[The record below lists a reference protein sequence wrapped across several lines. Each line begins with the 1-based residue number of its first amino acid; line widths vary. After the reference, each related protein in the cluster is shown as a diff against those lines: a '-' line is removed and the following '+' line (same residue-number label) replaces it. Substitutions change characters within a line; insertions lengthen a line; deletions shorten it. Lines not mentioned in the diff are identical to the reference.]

1 MKHFATKN
9 LLHSA
14 LLGVMLLMSAC
25 VNTLELA
32 VPNGEQGISHQS
44 AVANAKAY
52 FDIHFGQNT
61 RSNNQTP
68 TEEAPYVVGNI
79 VPDWESGVTVSD
91 NERAYSDFAISKSS
105 RFFLAL
111 QDDREELCAL
121 ELNSRLASVVDFGLD
136 TLNQYIATYIP
147 DIAFLSCYTSY
158 AKDDLLTCEYID
170 WFTGVV
176 LYSDLSGYHIAA
188 YKYYD
193 GQLVDSSFLYDKQ
206 KSQEENIADF
216 MRVMGGVSLIIV
228 PENNDT
234 RAVATVDIPGGTYIC
249 CYDELTGKILWEYC
263 NIDTIPIVNTKQTNH
278 NSFIASGG
286 SSNIG
291 FGSVDATVRPLIPT
305 GGGGGGGTT
314 TTEKEELTG
323 EDIAEDL
330 FDTKDLSEE
339 EQKALS
345 KMLEEI
351 YEDCMGKTLIVT
363 MLSKNTKIPI
373 EFNYNT
379 RAGYNYSSGIRLN
392 NTHSESL
399 LHELFHAY
407 QCSQLGY
414 ASYNSIVANIE
425 VEAYLATFYYMKR
438 SDNPE
443 VLQRCDNFKRRKL
456 GSRAPLLYEMLD
468 NRAYANPNA
477 DLTRFMTIYMIEAR
491 VIKSDY
497 DRKHRELGDGKVMG
511 INEEQAFEDSV
522 KNIQSISGECD
533 VNKE

>member
-1 MKHFATKN
+1 MRKISSHIICGSI
-9 LLHSA
+9 LLI
-14 LLGVMLLMSAC
+14 LVVMSSAC

-44 AVANAKAY
+44 AVTNAKAY

-68 TEEAPYVVGNI
+68 TEEAPYVVGNL
-79 VPDWESGVTVSD
+79 VPDWESGVTVANS
-91 NERAYSDFAISKSS
+91 EKVYSDFTMQKDFRYFLLLGEEGDEQMQAVELYS
-105 RFFLAL
+105 RFV
-111 QDDREELCAL
+111 
-121 ELNSRLASVVDFGLD
+121 SVSEIGSDI
-136 TLNQYIATYIP
+136 TSQYIITYIP
-147 DIAFLSCYTSY
+147 SE
-158 AKDDLLTCEYID
+158 EY
-170 WFTGVV
+170 
-176 LYSDLSGYHIAA
+176 LYSYGAVAQDYGINCSDNHEFSGVMLYTLPSGHHIAA
-188 YKYYD
+188 YRYEEGKFV
-193 GQLVDSSFLYDKQ
+193 GGSFLYNEEQ
-206 KSQEENIADF
+206 TEEENIADF
-216 MRVMGGVSLIIV
+216 VAVVEDLRIGVV
-228 PENNDT
+228 EMQEGT
-234 RAVATVDIPGGTYIC
+234 RSDALYGGTIQEIVFV
-249 CYDELTGKILWEYC
+249 YDTGFPIFI
-263 NIDTIPIVNTKQTNH
+263 IDNTNTGDTGNRLIDPIANDHFT
-278 NSFIASGG
+278 
-286 SSNIG
+286 
-291 FGSVDATVRPLIPT
+291 L
-305 GGGGGGGTT
+305 GGGGGGTT

-407 QCSQLGY
+407 QYSQLGST
-414 ASYNSIVANIE
+414 SYNSTVANIE

-456 GSRAPLLYEMLD
+456 GSRAPLLYEILD

>member
-1 MKHFATKN
+1 MKYIATKKI
-9 LLHSA
+9 LYGS
-14 LLGVMLLMSAC
+14 LLGVMLVLSAC

-32 VPNGEQGISHQS
+32 VPYGEQSISHQS

-52 FDIHFGQNT
+52 FDTHFGQTT

-68 TEEAPYVVGNI
+68 TEEAPYVVGNL
-79 VPDWESGVTVSD
+79 VPDWESGVTVANS
-91 NERAYSDFAISKSS
+91 EKVYSDFAMQKDFRYFLLLGEEGDEQMQAVELYS
-105 RFFLAL
+105 RFV
-111 QDDREELCAL
+111 
-121 ELNSRLASVVDFGLD
+121 SVSEIGSDI
-136 TLNQYIATYIP
+136 TSQYIITYIP
-147 DIAFLSCYTSY
+147 SEEYLGSYGAVAQDYGINCADNYEFSGVMLYT
-158 AKDDLLTCEYID
+158 LP
-170 WFTGVV
+170 
-176 LYSDLSGYHIAA
+176 SGHHVAA
-188 YKYYD
+188 YRYEK
-193 GQLVDSSFLYDKQ
+193 GEFVGGSFLYNEEQ
-206 KSQEENIADF
+206 TEEENIADF
-216 MRVMGGVSLIIV
+216 VAVVEGLKVGIGEIQEVGTKAII
-228 PENNDT
+228 
-234 RAVATVDIPGGTYIC
+234 
-249 CYDELTGKILWEYC
+249 
-263 NIDTIPIVNTKQTNH
+263 TIPDIIWLDPETNKMYVYKYIGPPIHTPIVDLTTEYGFN
-278 NSFIASGG
+278 IA
-286 SSNIG
+286 N
-291 FGSVDATVRPLIPT
+291 PLIGDDHT
-305 GGGGGGGTT
+305 AIGGGGGGTT

-330 FDTKDLSEE
+330 FDTKDLSED
-339 EQKALS
+339 EQQALS

-379 RAGYNYSSGIRLN
+379 KAGYNYSSGIRLN

-414 ASYNSIVANIE
+414 ASYNSIVANLE

-456 GSRAPLLYEMLD
+456 GCRAPYLYEILD

-477 DLTRFMTIYMIEAR
+477 DLTRFMTIYMAEAR

-511 INEEQAFEDSV
+511 INEEQTFEDSV

>member
-1 MKHFATKN
+1 MRKISSHIICGSI
-9 LLHSA
+9 LLI
-14 LLGVMLLMSAC
+14 LVVMSSAC

-68 TEEAPYVVGNI
+68 TEEAPYVVGNL
-79 VPDWESGVTVSD
+79 VPDWESGVTVANS
-91 NERAYSDFAISKSS
+91 EKVYSDFAMQKDFRYFLLLGEEGDEQMQAVELYS
-105 RFFLAL
+105 RFV
-111 QDDREELCAL
+111 
-121 ELNSRLASVVDFGLD
+121 SVSEIGSDI
-136 TLNQYIATYIP
+136 TSQYIITYIP
-147 DIAFLSCYTSY
+147 SE
-158 AKDDLLTCEYID
+158 EY
-170 WFTGVV
+170 
-176 LYSDLSGYHIAA
+176 LYSYGAVAQDYGINCSDNHEFSGVMLYTLPSGHHIAA
-188 YKYYD
+188 YRYEEGKFV
-193 GQLVDSSFLYDKQ
+193 GGSFLYNEEQ
-206 KSQEENIADF
+206 TEEENIADF
-216 MRVMGGVSLIIV
+216 VAVVEDLRIGVV
-228 PENNDT
+228 EMQEGT
-234 RAVATVDIPGGTYIC
+234 RSDALYGGTIQEIVFV
-249 CYDELTGKILWEYC
+249 YDTGFPIFI
-263 NIDTIPIVNTKQTNH
+263 IDNTNTGDTGNRLIDPIANDHFT
-278 NSFIASGG
+278 
-286 SSNIG
+286 
-291 FGSVDATVRPLIPT
+291 L
-305 GGGGGGGTT
+305 GGGGGGTT

-323 EDIAEDL
+323 EDIAEGL

-351 YEDCMGKTLIVT
+351 YEDCMGKALIVT

-407 QCSQLGY
+407 QYSQLGST
-414 ASYNSIVANIE
+414 SYNSTVANIE

-456 GSRAPLLYEMLD
+456 GSRAPLLYEILD